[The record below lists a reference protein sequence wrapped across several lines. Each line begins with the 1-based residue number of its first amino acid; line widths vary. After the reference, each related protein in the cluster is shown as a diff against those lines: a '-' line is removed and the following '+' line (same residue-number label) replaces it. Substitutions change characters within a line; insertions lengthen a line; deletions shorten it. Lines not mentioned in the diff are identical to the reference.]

1 MDCPPNL
8 ETDIMSLALDPI
20 DTIAAKAFEGY
31 VVRKDLVRKFKGQY
45 PVPTYVAEFL
55 LGRYCA
61 SVDEEEIAEG
71 LKIVERQLG
80 EKTIRAGEHE
90 LFKARAKDKGH
101 VKLIDIITA
110 RLDAGSDSFVAT
122 LPSLQLKDVRISEAM
137 VHGNERMLT
146 GGFYAEVELAYDP
159 TIAQEKSG
167 RPFGIDSLREIQ
179 LSKRDVLP
187 TLYQGREAFATEEW
201 KDFLIRSIGMEPEQL
216 TPRARD
222 MMLLR
227 MVPFVE
233 RNYNLVELGPRGTGK
248 SHLFQQ
254 VSPYAHLISGG
265 KATVARMFVN
275 NASGQRGL
283 VCQYD
288 VVCFDEISGVSF
300 DQKDG
305 VNIMKGYMES
315 GEFSRG
321 KESIRADGG
330 VVMVG
335 NFEVD
340 VQHQQRVGHLFGPL
354 PPEMRDDTAFMDR
367 IHAYLPGWDLP
378 KVNRDLLTNHF
389 GLVSD
394 FLSECW
400 NQLRRQSRQNIFQGR
415 VHLGGALSGRDTTG
429 VQKTVSGLI
438 KLVSP
443 NPETPVSDEVLEWAL
458 RLALECRRRVKEQQK
473 RIGSAEFRNTQFSYS
488 MGEDGV
494 EKFVATPELYSE
506 NSISSDPLPPGQ
518 VWVISAGGGDEN
530 PGLYQVDIA
539 EGPGSGVK
547 ILNQPAPPP
556 FRESVRCAEQ
566 NLYARA
572 KELVGDRE
580 PRQHEFSVQLRAF
593 DSAKSGSAVG
603 VGVLL
608 ALCSALLQKS
618 IKGGFAVTGGLN
630 LGGSIETIFNPIAVV
645 ETAIEKGAV
654 SILMP
659 IHSRRQLNDLPDDLA
674 ARITIHYYLDSRD
687 ALLKALAI

>member
-1 MDCPPNL
+1 
-8 ETDIMSLALDPI
+8 MSDVQLD
-20 DTIAAKAFEGY
+20 DLDRAAADGFDGY
-31 VVRKDLVRKFKGQY
+31 IVRKDLVRRFARQY
-45 PVPTYVAEFL
+45 PVPTYVCEFL

-61 SVDEEEIAEG
+61 SINEDEIQEG
-71 LKIVERQLG
+71 LGIVERQLKDRAVRSG
-80 EKTIRAGEHE
+80 EEE
-90 LFKARAKDKGH
+90 LFKARARETGS
-101 VKLIDIITA
+101 VKLIDIISA
-110 RLDAGSDSFVAT
+110 RLDAKTDSYVAS
-122 LPSLQLKDVRISEAM
+122 LPSLQLKDVSIDDKLVRD
-137 VHGNERMLT
+137 NERMLT
-146 GGFYAEVELAYDP
+146 GGFYAEIDLSYDAG
-159 TIAQEKSG
+159 IAQEKNG
-167 RPFGIDSLREIQ
+167 RPFTASALRPIQ
-179 LSKRDVLP
+179 LSKRDVLDA
-187 TLYQGREAFATEEW
+187 LCAGRRKFSTADWKKFLLRSVGLEPSAMTERN
-201 KDFLIRSIGMEPEQL
+201 KD
-216 TPRARD
+216 A
-222 MMLLR
+222 MLLR
-227 MVPFVE
+227 MIPFVE
-233 RNYNLVELGPRGTGK
+233 NNYNLVELGPRGTGK
-248 SHLFQQ
+248 SHLYQQ
-254 VSPYAHLISGG
+254 ISPYAHLVSGG

-275 NASGQRGL
+275 NANGQRGL
-283 VCQYD
+283 VCLYD
-288 VVCFDEISGVSF
+288 VVCFDEVSGVSF

-321 KESIRADGG
+321 KESIRAEGG

-335 NFEVD
+335 NFDVD

-378 KVNRDLLTNHF
+378 KVNRELLTNRF

-400 NQLRRQSRQNIFQGR
+400 NQLRKQSRQSVLQGR

-429 VQKTVSGLI
+429 VQKTISGLI

-443 NPETPVSDEVLEWAL
+443 NPDVPVSDEVLEWAL

-506 NSISSDPLPPGQ
+506 NSIGSDPLPPGQ
-518 VWVISAGGGDEN
+518 IWIVSAGGGDEN
-530 PGLYQVDIA
+530 PGLYQVDVT

-566 NLYARA
+566 NLYTRA

-608 ALCSALLQKS
+608 ALCSSLLQKS
-618 IKGGFAVTGGLN
+618 IKGGLVVTGGLN
-630 LGGSIETIFNPIAVV
+630 LGGSLEPIFNPVSVV
-645 ETAIEKGAV
+645 EVAVEKGAG

-659 IHSRRQLNDLPDDLA
+659 ISSRRQLNDLPDDVA
-674 ARITIHYYLDSRD
+674 AKITILYYLDARD
-687 ALLKALAI
+687 ALLKALAE